1 EGGEAAA
8 APPLRERLRWIALAF
23 VPSSLLLG
31 ATTYITMDIA
41 AVPLLWVL
49 PLATYLLTF
58 IVAFGR
64 WPARLHRAVTAI
76 VVPAVLLML
85 FAMLSDVFKSITL
98 SVLCHLLLLLVV
110 GLACHGELALRRPAP
125 RHLTAFYL
133 LMSVG
138 GVLGGLFNALLSPLI
153 FNSLAEYPL
162 AMVLACVLV
171 LSAGPRAAR
180 APLWAAVM
188 IIGVIALA
196 FILFSNTLAVR
207 VDFAFVIRALGVAS
221 TRL

>member
-1 EGGEAAA
+1 GVGLPFVVVSASAPLLQKWFASTGHPAARDPYFLYAASNLGSMLALVGYPFVIEPRLHLRTADWTSQTRLWTAGYGALALLTLACAIALWRSRDAGEGPAAAESGEAAA

-85 FAMLSDVFKSITL
+85 F
-98 SVLCHLLLLLVV
+98 
-110 GLACHGELALRRPAP
+110 
-125 RHLTAFYL
+125 
-133 LMSVG
+133 
-138 GVLGGLFNALLSPLI
+138 
-153 FNSLAEYPL
+153 
-162 AMVLACVLV
+162 
-171 LSAGPRAAR
+171 
-180 APLWAAVM
+180 
-188 IIGVIALA
+188 
-196 FILFSNTLAVR
+196 
-207 VDFAFVIRALGVAS
+207 
-221 TRL
+221 